1 MKGRRPKQKAA
12 PGADAVTSKPRAATG
27 QTIRAAGV
35 KLSTPIVAQKPLGF
49 KTQNDGEPL
58 GDALEHELHA
68 FWAAHDRH
76 DYAQADYH
84 AARYRELVH
93 GQREIDDRLTR
104 VEREAERQ
112 AAALDALER
121 SLDALEIDCRQGDSN
136 DD

>member
-1 MKGRRPKQKAA
+1 MDRRPKQKAA
-12 PGADAVTSKPRAATG
+12 PGADVVASVTE
-27 QTIRAAGV
+27 AAGREQTENGAF
-35 KLSTPIVAQKPLGF
+35 LSTPIVAQKPLGF
-49 KTQNDGEPL
+49 KTQNGGEPL
-58 GDALEHELHA
+58 SDALERELAA

-76 DYAQADYH
+76 DYSQADQH

-93 GQREIDDRLTR
+93 GQREIDARLAR
-104 VEREAERQ
+104 LEREAERQ